1 MPLSLIE
8 DNAMDY
14 AARTPAQLG
23 QILRNCRKRRDLSQ
37 AEAGSK
43 VGLKQGT
50 VSVIESG
57 SAGVS
62 VESLYKIL
70 SALGLELIVRDST
83 EKPTRA
89 APREW

>member
-1 MPLSLIE
+1 
-8 DNAMDY
+8 MDY
-14 AARTPAQLG
+14 TARTPAQLG
-23 QILRNCRKRRDLSQ
+23 QILRNCRKRQDLSQ
-37 AEAGSK
+37 AEAGSR

-57 SAGVS
+57 SAGMS

-70 SALGLELIVRDST
+70 SALGLELIVRDPA

-89 APREW
+89 ATRQW